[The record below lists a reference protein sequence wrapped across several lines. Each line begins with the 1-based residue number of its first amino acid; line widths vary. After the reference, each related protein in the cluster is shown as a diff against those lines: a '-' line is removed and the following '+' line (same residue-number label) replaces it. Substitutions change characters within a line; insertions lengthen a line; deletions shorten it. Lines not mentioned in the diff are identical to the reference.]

1 MPGTQPLRIKISVV
15 AIAELPGAMQGSWCR
30 ATVGACHLEGSS
42 GGWGRSLQPG
52 LLS

>member
-1 MPGTQPLRIKISVV
+1 MPSTQPSRIKISVAAV
-15 AIAELPGAMQGSWCR
+15 AELPGAMQESWCR

-42 GGWGRSLQPG
+42 LGWGCSLQPG